1 LHQLRLDTRH
11 VCRDNVLPIGFRLKE
26 VTMKTILAFAICVA
40 IAVSTLCQSTPAP
53 TGKQE
58 KEQQLRTALEQM
70 RDAIDRYHG
79 LFIRGKIM
87 AKAGSQ
93 GYPSDLEELVKT
105 TYVDAHGQTIHL
117 LESVPVDPMTGAW
130 DWGLRR
136 RSPPGFIFDVYTKSD
151 GTALDGTK
159 YQNW

>member
-1 LHQLRLDTRH
+1 
-11 VCRDNVLPIGFRLKE
+11 
-26 VTMKTILAFAICVA
+26 M
-40 IAVSTLCQSTPAP
+40 
-53 TGKQE
+53 
-58 KEQQLRTALEQM
+58 RTVLEQM

-105 TYVDAHGQTIHL
+105 THVNAHGQTIHL
-117 LESVPVDPMTGAW
+117 LDGIPVDPMTGTT
-130 DWGLRR
+130 DWGLKR

-151 GTALDGTK
+151 GAALDGTK
-159 YQNW
+159 YQDW

>member
-1 LHQLRLDTRH
+1 MQEGNMRMTIFSSVICFAL
-11 VCRDNVLPIGFRLKE
+11 
-26 VTMKTILAFAICVA
+26 VTSAL
-40 IAVSTLCQSTPAP
+40 SQSTNEAGP
-53 TGKQE
+53 TSAQASQQE

-105 TYVDAHGQTIHL
+105 THVDAHGQTIHL
-117 LESVPVDPMTGAW
+117 LDGVPVDPMTGTT
-130 DWGLRR
+130 DWGLKR
-136 RSPPGFIFDVYTKSD
+136 RSPPGCIFDVYTKSD

-159 YQNW
+159 CKDW

>member
-1 LHQLRLDTRH
+1 
-11 VCRDNVLPIGFRLKE
+11 
-26 VTMKTILAFAICVA
+26 MKTILVFVISVA
-40 IAVSTLCQSTPAP
+40 MAVPILCQSAP
-53 TGKQE
+53 TSTGQQE
-58 KEQQLRTALEQM
+58 KEQQLRTALGQI

-105 TYVDAHGQTIHL
+105 TYVDAHGQQKPL
-117 LESVPVDPMTGAW
+117 LEDIPVDPMAGTK
-130 DWGLRR
+130 DWGLKR

-159 YQNW
+159 YQDW

>member
-1 LHQLRLDTRH
+1 
-11 VCRDNVLPIGFRLKE
+11 
-26 VTMKTILAFAICVA
+26 MKTILAFAICVA
-40 IAVSTLCQSTPAP
+40 MAVPTLCQSTSAP
-53 TGKQE
+53 TGQQA

-87 AKAGSQ
+87 AKLSSQ

-105 TYVDAHGQTIHL
+105 TYVDAHEQTIHL
-117 LESVPVDPMTGAW
+117 LEGIPVDPMTGTK

-136 RSPPGFIFDVYTKSD
+136 RSPPGFVFDVYTKSD

-159 YQNW
+159 YQDW